1 MLTENVIEVE
11 KHVQAACDRAG
22 RSRDEVTLIAVSKTK
37 PVSDIEEVLTTGILD
52 YGENK
57 VQELSDKYEV
67 LPKNIRWHMI
77 EMCIRDRPMRIS
89 ADVSWEKM
97 FPWPVT
103 LEEKAF
109 SSGLRII

>member
-77 EMCIRDRPMRIS
+77 GHLLCRLQVFEVHIPIPDWQSCPDSFRRFTETGR
-89 ADVSWEKM
+89 AD
-97 FPWPVT
+97 
-103 LEEKAF
+103 
-109 SSGLRII
+109 

>member
-11 KHVQAACDRAG
+11 KHVQAACDGAG

-67 LPKNIRWHMI
+67 LPKNILGFLIGFVENPFFLFGNVVML
-77 EMCIRDRPMRIS
+77 
-89 ADVSWEKM
+89 
-97 FPWPVT
+97 FFQT
-103 LEEKAF
+103 FLQ
-109 SSGLRII
+109 